1 MKKILLFLLLFALT
15 ALASNE
21 EKVLNIYGPGYI
33 AEYSYNVRYY
43 MAVIGNPNCNP
54 IGHHWTCTDLNGN
67 PLDYIK
73 SSAWDYEVFLDIG
86 DQPFI
91 LNARFHYKEHGTH
104 DEKYIYA
111 SYVVNV
117 GEPSFSLMATNTI
130 HNGDYDYSYGNSIT
144 RHIHFNIDSDN
155 TGQETPDY
163 LIGEKRFDDDDLLPL
178 KISHSPSWMNVDY
191 IRLKVEMPSHLRLYT
206 KNAYQLYKPMANSGT
221 TTNLYCGIGDLKG
234 KIFDKFIY
242 LEGTAIGNGN
252 IKITYRRQSSSG
264 DVEIANFRY
273 RSCADIHG
281 RQPNYNERSSLNSG
295 YQALIDC
302 EYSVVDDWADE
313 YMEEQD
319 GSYNAPAYAVDPYG
333 NTFGHPFIVRDDCV
347 IYGDSN
353 CPIALDPNGK
363 YYTSYYTFGGAS
375 DFYTDVRWPINLY
388 PTGNIGDS
396 IVLFYGGLLAARRS
410 DSGNGNI
417 GNMFIMKL
425 NDSFFLNHNGKDFLD
440 YYTEHPIN
448 SYTPV
453 KYAPIL
459 EEE

>member
-91 LNARFHYKEHGTH
+91 LNARFHYKENGTH
-104 DEKYIYA
+104 DEKYNYA
-111 SYVVNV
+111 SYAVNV

-191 IRLKVEMPSHLRLYT
+191 IRLTV
-206 KNAYQLYKPMANSGT
+206 
-221 TTNLYCGIGDLKG
+221 
-234 KIFDKFIY
+234 
-242 LEGTAIGNGN
+242 
-252 IKITYRRQSSSG
+252 
-264 DVEIANFRY
+264 
-273 RSCADIHG
+273 
-281 RQPNYNERSSLNSG
+281 
-295 YQALIDC
+295 
-302 EYSVVDDWADE
+302 
-313 YMEEQD
+313 
-319 GSYNAPAYAVDPYG
+319 
-333 NTFGHPFIVRDDCV
+333 
-347 IYGDSN
+347 
-353 CPIALDPNGK
+353 
-363 YYTSYYTFGGAS
+363 
-375 DFYTDVRWPINLY
+375 
-388 PTGNIGDS
+388 
-396 IVLFYGGLLAARRS
+396 
-410 DSGNGNI
+410 
-417 GNMFIMKL
+417 
-425 NDSFFLNHNGKDFLD
+425 
-440 YYTEHPIN
+440 
-448 SYTPV
+448 
-453 KYAPIL
+453 
-459 EEE
+459 